1 MYIEVKGMDDLMRG
15 IDGMAV
21 QVQSASERALKAT
34 AKTIWTVAKQNAPRS
49 PSSGQIKAN
58 RKTNRKTKRKPT
70 ATSRPAPGGLERS
83 ISYEVFGS
91 KEASIFVP
99 SNSEAGTYAEFIH
112 DCRVPGARPIIRG
125 PRGGEKRAKGPAGT
139 WSKRTG
145 TGAVVGEWL
154 ESRKPPAKPSFC
166 AVARISASR
175 SGASARHATIER
187 IQTS

>member
-1 MYIEVKGMDDLMRG
+1 MDIEVKGMDDLMRG

-21 QVQSASERALKAT
+21 QVQAAAERALKAT

-139 WSKRTG
+139 WSNLGIGSVAKMSG
-145 TGAVVGEWL
+145 GKEVGEKFIG
-154 ESRKPPAKPSFC
+154 RAFQKH
-166 AVARISASR
+166 
-175 SGASARHATIER
+175 SGLLGKKLKQELDKVKL
-187 IQTS
+187 